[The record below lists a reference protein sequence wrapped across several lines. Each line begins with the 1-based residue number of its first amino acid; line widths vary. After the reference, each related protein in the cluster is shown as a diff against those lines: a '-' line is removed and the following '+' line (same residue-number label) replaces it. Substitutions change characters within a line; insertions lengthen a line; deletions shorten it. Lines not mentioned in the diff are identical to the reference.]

1 MIFFL
6 ANNRAEEANPILKKI
21 AKVNG
26 IKSYV
31 TPTTND
37 TEEKLLVDN
46 KWLNANGSSSQ
57 DDATKSS
64 AEDSSVSEEFD
75 FRMVKYLVTPV
86 NNLIKTSILLY
97 IWAALMLLYYGI
109 SLGVL
114 SVDLVNPYLMYI
126 LSVVAEILGCT
137 CKYYY

>member
-1 MIFFL
+1 M
-6 ANNRAEEANPILKKI
+6 
-21 AKVNG
+21 
-26 IKSYV
+26 

-137 CKYYY
+137 CEYYY